1 MQYEVHIDMPEAGW
15 ILYSKNLTA
24 SEAASIARDLVEL
37 DYEVELRVEGQKEGD
52 SNA

>member
-24 SEAASIARDLVEL
+24 SEAARIARDLVEL
-37 DYEVELRVEGQKEGD
+37 NYEVRLDYNGELTRAA
-52 SNA
+52 N